1 MMRVTMEPII
11 NYNQHRRT
19 RPHTIRAIRA
29 SSNCFRN
36 VRREHHTTMTAVMTK
51 SAAAKGSGEPHPLR
65 IAPNRSSGR
74 LFLPSP
80 GTSPVSRVPR
90 SVASVSFPET
100 TLTVMVLL
108 RLLM

>member
-51 SAAAKGSGEPHPLR
+51 SAAAKGSGEPHP
-65 IAPNRSSGR
+65 S
-74 LFLPSP
+74 
-80 GTSPVSRVPR
+80 T
-90 SVASVSFPET
+90 
-100 TLTVMVLL
+100 
-108 RLLM
+108 